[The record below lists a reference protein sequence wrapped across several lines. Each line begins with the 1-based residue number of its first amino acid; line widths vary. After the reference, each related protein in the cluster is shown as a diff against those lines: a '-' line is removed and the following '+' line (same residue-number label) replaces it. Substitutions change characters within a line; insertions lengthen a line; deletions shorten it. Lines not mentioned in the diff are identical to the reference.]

1 MGLIGALWPT
11 SSDARQV
18 TAHPQGGEQ
27 NAFGTLSKAC
37 QHVSASS
44 DAYVS
49 ERFPSTIRP
58 VSPVNRSG
66 LWMPAGGEPRKKS
79 SITAEPNASRYCYS
93 SNHQKG
99 IYRCSKLLGSSPQSQ
114 LSASRHVSTPTS
126 SAASPAQPQALSSL
140 ARPALIPQSAQSPV
154 ALSAS
159 PARTTRRFVTDKIS
173 RPSGRLTSLDRRRDQ
188 SVPAAVL
195 HSKDPCACSRRS

>member
-1 MGLIGALWPT
+1 MGLIGTLWPT
-11 SSDARQV
+11 SSDARQN

-27 NAFGTLSKAC
+27 NAIGTLSKAC

-44 DAYVS
+44 DAHVS

-58 VSPVNRSG
+58 VSPVSG
-66 LWMPAGGEPRKKS
+66 PDLWMPAGGEPRKKS
-79 SITAEPNASRYCYS
+79 SITAEPNGSRYCYP

-99 IYRCSKLLGSSPQSQ
+99 IYRCSKQLGLSPQSQ

-126 SAASPAQPQALSSL
+126 SAASQAQPLALSSL
-140 ARPALIPQSAQSPV
+140 ARPTLIRQSAQSLAAQS
-154 ALSAS
+154 AL

-173 RPSGRLTSLDRRRDQ
+173 RPSGRLTSLDRRRDH